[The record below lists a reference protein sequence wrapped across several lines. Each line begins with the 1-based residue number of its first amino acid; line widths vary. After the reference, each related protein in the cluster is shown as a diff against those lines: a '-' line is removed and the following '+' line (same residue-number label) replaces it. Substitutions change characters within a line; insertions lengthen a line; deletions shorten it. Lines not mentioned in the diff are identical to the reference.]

1 MLAGHQ
7 GAKYISCTHFWNFY
21 RLRFACVEIFLKLET
36 YHDETALLADVLKWN
51 NTWQIPL
58 NQDPVKTLIL
68 PSAKLL
74 TSGHDKLGDLMI
86 SSYSYGKV
94 AVEEN
99 FGTRSLRFHCP
110 WPGLQMIF
118 TMRKVTKALLPG
130 QNRLKNK
137 KDKERLNKV
146 SYKWSNLLSRRVIV
160 KEKANLDTT

>member
-1 MLAGHQ
+1 M
-7 GAKYISCTHFWNFY
+7 
-21 RLRFACVEIFLKLET
+21 
-36 YHDETALLADVLKWN
+36 
-51 NTWQIPL
+51 
-58 NQDPVKTLIL
+58 

-74 TSGHDKLGDLMI
+74 TSEHDKLGLDLMI

-94 AVEEN
+94 VAEEN

-110 WPGLQMIF
+110 WPGPQMIF